1 MRYILIIHFLFYFY
15 GNANANA
22 NSVQGK
28 QFLSGIDPQ
37 VKKVWDRGVIVLA
50 DKLLKKN
57 DKFNTKLSVTVELM
71 FTAQGTLAKINT
83 VASSGYEPFDFTA
96 IDAMKSI
103 KNFNKPGTSLIS
115 DDGYV
120 HVFWTLNRNK
130 PYSPMTTAE
139 IRYVRW
145 KPERAIKSY
154 ISSGLF
160 SKAIEKLLSTRE
172 GQNISKSASVA
183 FIKTYLEKKQ
193 TEFES
198 ASFISEISR
207 YLNFSGF
214 DATVFSGYFSNMSTN
229 EKRIFLKKTSSEG
242 LCSTLRDLVA
252 ESDIIPVITTLYLRK
267 YSCKDTSVLKKALSY
282 CAGTSSFLK
291 VIEKGFSGKA
301 LNSSDIALF
310 EKFVLSDKRE
320 LDYPVSKS
328 GFNELVPFYARILRG
343 KYSISIKKSVIS
355 ALSHSTAADSGK
367 LLLEAIRR
375 REGEL
380 KKTGIVNLKN
390 YHGNDA
396 RIIFRNASWEYDTLI
411 KKTNDLSIKGLA
423 VRSIIEI
430 AQSRLDNPNF
440 KHYYNILLRNAN
452 EHTLLSAVSGLNPEN
467 SESKKRLVL
476 FLKNPN
482 AKVRQLALKLLL
494 SISNDAE
501 IEKEIKSLNPKL
513 FPDFID
519 YINARKLSSSELKS
533 LSKTSNFK
541 GFLYTWAWGRS
552 EPSAFLNDFKK
563 LFSKNDTGKDAFPFL
578 FAILS
583 VSK

>member
-1 MRYILIIHFLFYFY
+1 MRYIFIISILFNYY
-15 GNANANA
+15 TNASANPG
-22 NSVQGK
+22 QGK

-37 VKKVWDRGVIVLA
+37 IKKVWDRGVIVLA

-71 FTAQGTLAKINT
+71 FNAQGTLTKINT

-103 KNFNKPGTSLIS
+103 KNFKKPLPALIS

-120 HVFWTLNRNK
+120 HVFWTLNRQK

-160 SKAIEKLLSTRE
+160 SKAVEKLLSTKE
-172 GQNISKSASVA
+172 GQHISKSASIA
-183 FIKTYLEKKQ
+183 FISSYLEKKQ
-193 TEFES
+193 SVFES

-207 YLNFSGF
+207 YLNYPAF
-214 DATVFSGYFSNMSTN
+214 DASALASYFSHMNTKERM
-229 EKRIFLKKTSSEG
+229 IFLKKSSNEG
-242 LCSTLRDLVA
+242 LCSSLRNLVSENDL
-252 ESDIIPVITTLYLRK
+252 IPVITTLYLRK
-267 YSCKDTSVLKKALSY
+267 YSCKDNGVLNKALSY
-282 CAGTSSFLK
+282 CAKTSSFLK
-291 VIEKGFSGKA
+291 IIEKGFSGKT
-301 LNSSDIALF
+301 LSNSDLVLF

-320 LDYPVSKS
+320 LDYPVSIS
-328 GFNELVPFYARILRG
+328 GFNELVPLYARILRG
-343 KYSISIKKSVIS
+343 KYTLSVKKPVIS
-355 ALSHSTAADSGK
+355 ALSYTTAADSGK

-375 REGEL
+375 REVEL
-380 KKTGIVNLKN
+380 KKTGIANLKN
-390 YHGNDA
+390 YRGNDA

-411 KKTNDLSIKGLA
+411 KKTPDLKIKELA

-430 AQSRLDNPNF
+430 AQDRLDNPNF
-440 KHYYNILLRNAN
+440 KHYYNILLRNFN

-467 SESKKRLVL
+467 SESKKRLL
-476 FLKNPN
+476 LLLKNPN
-482 AKVRQLALKLLL
+482 VKVRQLALKLLL
-494 SISNDAE
+494 PKSNDAE
-501 IEKEIKSLNPKL
+501 FEKEIKSLNPKS
-513 FPDFID
+513 FPDFVD
-519 YINARKLSSSELKS
+519 YIKVRKMSSAELRAQ
-533 LSKTSNFK
+533 SKTSDFK

-552 EPSAFLNDFKK
+552 EPSVFLNYFKK
-563 LFSKNDTGKDAFPFL
+563 LFSKTETGKDAFAFL